1 MGEGSLA
8 GAGGLRGGRAVRVVF
23 AVKRGWYRLRYRRLT
38 LGRDVE
44 IRGRIRL
51 RRGIRVHIGERTRIN
66 KLVRFAGPGEVR
78 VGADCL
84 LNATWIGSWTSVT
97 IEDRC
102 LLSDCELLDS
112 DFHNLPPKLRHDPA
126 TPATRA
132 PIVVEENVWIGTHAL
147 VLKGVRIGRDSVVGA
162 ATVVR
167 TDVPPGVVVVGNP
180 QQTVKKFHD

>member
-1 MGEGSLA
+1 MV
-8 GAGGLRGGRAVRVVF
+8 GAGGIRRGLVVRTAF
-23 AVKRGWYRLRYRRLT
+23 AVKRGWYRLRYPRLT
-38 LGRDVE
+38 LGRGGE

-51 RRGIRVHIGERTRIN
+51 RRGVRVSIGDRTRLN

-84 LNATWIGSWTSVT
+84 LNATWIGAWSSIT
-97 IEDRC
+97 IGDRC
-102 LLSDCELLDS
+102 LLSDCELLDN
-112 DFHNLPPKLRHDPA
+112 DFHNLPPEQRHDPPS
-126 TPATRA
+126 PATLA

-167 TDVPPGVVVVGNP
+167 TDVPPRVVVVGNP
-180 QQTVKKFHD
+180 QQTVKKFND